1 MPKKVIAEKEI
12 TVPEVKRLLES
23 IEELNLFQ
31 LRTLEYVNRFSKLD
45 ERSAEE
51 LVNRLVERYNIDQED
66 AVQIVNSMPTS
77 IEELRVFF
85 AASRRKII
93 LTSRLEEIL
102 RLLDEYR

>member
-1 MPKKVIAEKEI
+1 MPKKVIDEREI
-12 TVPEVKRLLES
+12 TIPEVKTLLES
-23 IEELNLFQ
+23 IEEPNLFQ

-45 ERSAEE
+45 TKRAEE
-51 LVNRLVERYNIDQED
+51 LVSLLVERFNIARED
-66 AVQIVNSMPTS
+66 AVQIVNAMPTS

-85 AASRRKII
+85 TASRRKII